1 MRNRRRE
8 DTTGE
13 AHRDAAALTKQ
24 SLSGPRRGLLTLMQG
39 LNFGRIE
46 GLVVR
51 SGEPVLDPAPR
62 VVREVKFGAENGP
75 RSELGA
81 KDFTL
86 KSQVVE
92 LFEHFDRLG
101 DGTLERLEVKHGL
114 PFRMI
119 VEEQARA

>member
-1 MRNRRRE
+1 M
-8 DTTGE
+8 
-13 AHRDAAALTKQ
+13 ATKA
-24 SLSGPRRGLLTLMQG
+24 SLSAARQHLLELMQR

-62 VVREVKFGAENGP
+62 VVREIKFGAENGP

-86 KSQVVE
+86 KSQLVE
-92 LFEHFDRLG
+92 LFEHFDRVG

-114 PFRMI
+114 PFRMT
-119 VEEQARA
+119 VEEPARA